1 MDKIPKFEKDPS
13 SNEILPA
20 LLSLRK
26 ARVSVEKGATKTYPR
41 MLKEYKKS
49 LALLQKELKAKRK
62 TNAETVEMDDESRR
76 LYEISILG
84 IEDQITTLQK
94 KFSEE
99 QKIISDIMPE
109 KVSEE
114 KERIT
119 EMLKKESN

>member
-41 MLKEYKKS
+41 MLKEYKKR
-49 LALLQKELKAKRK
+49 LALLQKELEAKRK

-119 EMLKKESN
+119 GMLKKGNN